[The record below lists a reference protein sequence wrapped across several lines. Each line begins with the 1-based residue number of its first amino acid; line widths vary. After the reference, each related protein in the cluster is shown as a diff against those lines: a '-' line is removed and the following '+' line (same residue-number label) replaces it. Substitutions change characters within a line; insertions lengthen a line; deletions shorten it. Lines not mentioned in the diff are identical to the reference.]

1 MIETTYS
8 IMTQGRRI
16 SPHLNRDDYFCKKWV
31 AVDDL
36 IKKLNSI
43 CEHEAE
49 DTYENDMEAMGL
61 LSDFVVDLEK
71 VRDDERYKMSKAKNG
86 Q

>member
-1 MIETTYS
+1 MKIKIKTGLD
-8 IMTQGRRI
+8 IHADI
-16 SPHLNRDDYFCKKWV
+16 YFYAKEEEEEKKWV

-61 LSDFVVDLEK
+61 LCDFVADLERK
-71 VRDDERYKMSKAKNG
+71 LKGERR
-86 Q
+86 